1 MSKLFSNLVDKYGIL
16 KASVISSLIGL
27 FIGFFS
33 LKLIMFIFQIIM
45 NNVENTHIYS
55 FSCFIAD
62 SKYTSSFELV
72 FLTFFT
78 AVVPLSYMLKEE

>member
-16 KASVISSLIGL
+16 RASMISILIGSI
-27 FIGFFS
+27 IGFFS
-33 LKLIMFIFQIIM
+33 WELIMSIFQIIID
-45 NNVENTHIYS
+45 NAENPNIHS
-55 FSCFIAD
+55 FLSFIAD

-78 AVVPLSYMLKEE
+78 AIPPLSYMLKEE

>member
-1 MSKLFSNLVDKYGIL
+1 MSELFSNLVDKYGIL
-16 KASVISSLIGL
+16 KASFISSLIGL

-33 LKLIMFIFQIIM
+33 LELIMFIFQIIM
-45 NNVENTHIYS
+45 DNVENTNIHS

-78 AVVPLSYMLKEE
+78 AIAPLSYMLKEE